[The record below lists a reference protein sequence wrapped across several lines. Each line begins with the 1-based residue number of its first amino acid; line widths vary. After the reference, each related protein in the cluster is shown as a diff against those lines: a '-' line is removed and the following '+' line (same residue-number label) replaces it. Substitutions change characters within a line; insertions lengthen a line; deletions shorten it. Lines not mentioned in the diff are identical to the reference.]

1 VPARRAALRENE
13 PVEREQVTTTSRP
26 TPIRSAPRRRPLAR
40 LAALAAGVAVALAGA
55 TGTAAAQP
63 TTDPDARAPLPV
75 PHAFLSGAAMAIT
88 QPGAAL
94 PGANDWSCR
103 PSAHKPRPVV
113 LVHGTSGSGTTN
125 WATYGPLLHNE
136 GYCVFT
142 LTYGAL
148 PGTAW
153 PISELGGLS
162 DIRRVSVP
170 QVADFVD
177 RVLAATG
184 AEQVDL
190 VGHSQGTL
198 VSGMVAKLERPGRV
212 HTVASIAPLWEGT
225 GELATEHVL
234 NRLPGGRAQAEQI
247 LPPVLE
253 QMFPGSALLA
263 ELWSGGSPYAPGVR
277 YLNVATRYD
286 EAIWPY
292 TSGLVPGPLTTNVVV
307 QDGCEQNLSEHVAVA
322 ADPRAADYVLAAL
335 DPTTPRTP
343 RCVAIAPVHGPT
355 GS

>member
-1 VPARRAALRENE
+1 M
-13 PVEREQVTTTSRP
+13 TTTSSLTTGSARRRGG
-26 TPIRSAPRRRPLAR
+26 PIRLAT
-40 LAALAAGVAVALAGA
+40 LVAGVVMALTTALTGAAG
-55 TGTAAAQP
+55 AASAQP
-63 TTDPDARAPLPV
+63 ATDPDARAPLPV
-75 PHAFLSGAAMAIT
+75 PHAFLTGAAMAIT
-88 QPGAAL
+88 EPGAAL

-113 LVHGTSGSGTTN
+113 LVHGTMGGGTTN

-142 LTYGAL
+142 LTYGAI
-148 PGTAW
+148 PGAQW
-153 PISELGGLS
+153 PVRELGGLS

-170 QVADFVD
+170 QVAEFVD

-198 VSGMVAKLERPGRV
+198 VSGLVAKLERPGKV
-212 HTVASIAPLWEGT
+212 GTVASIAPLWEGT
-225 GELATEHVL
+225 GELLTDHVL
-234 NRLPGGRAQAEQI
+234 DHLPEGRAQAEQF

-263 ELWSGGSPYAPGVR
+263 ELWSDGTPYAQGVR
-277 YLNVATRYD
+277 YLNVATRYE

-292 TSGLVPGPLTTNVVV
+292 TSGLVPAPAAPGYDVRNVVV
-307 QDGCEQNLSEHVAVA
+307 QDGCEQNLSEHVAIA
-322 ADPRAADYVLAAL
+322 ADPRAADFVLAAL
-335 DPTTPRTP
+335 DPDTPREP